1 MHADVFSVKTLHLY
15 ILRQVLATL
24 FMTVVVFIFVLLV
37 GNALKQVLD
46 LLVGGQAN
54 AGLVVKAVGLLMP
67 YVGAYSLPMGML
79 TAALLVFGRFS
90 ADNELTAVR
99 ASGISLVSLVMPVL
113 LLSLVLCGFSAY
125 VNLELEPKTRAQF
138 KQLIAQAKFDLSSV
152 QLPEGRYIRD
162 FPNVIFYVG
171 KNNGGNLQDVT
182 VMYLPDKTNV
192 ASTLVAKRGKVW
204 MDDVT
209 RELHIKLFEAQAMTI
224 LGDEKQ
230 ILPTSAGDVEIRPGS
245 LQEKLKSINKPPVD
259 KMTLRQLREELR
271 EVESAFTLPPT
282 NLPPAE
288 LAAAAKQMKRA
299 RNEATSPIRVQIQR
313 RLASSFA
320 CFGFTLIGI
329 PLGIRVH
336 RRETNIGFL
345 IALALVM
352 IYYTLMLVGTGL
364 DNHPRLYPEFLVWI
378 PNFLFQGTG
387 VFLLWRANRG
397 V

>member
-1 MHADVFSVKTLHLY
+1 MKTLHLY

-24 FMTVVVFIFVLLV
+24 FMTVVVFIFVLLI

-46 LLVGGQAN
+46 LMVGGQAN
-54 AGLVVKAVGLLMP
+54 AGLVLKAVGLLMP
-67 YVGAYSLPMGML
+67 YVCAYSLPMGML

-90 ADNELTAVR
+90 ADHELTAVR

-113 LLSLVLCGFSAY
+113 LLSLLLCGFSAY
-125 VNLELEPKTRAQF
+125 VNLELEPRTRAQF
-138 KQLIAQAKFDLSSV
+138 KNLIAQAKFDLSSI

-162 FPNVIFYVG
+162 FDDVIFYVG

-182 VMYLPDKTNV
+182 VIYLPDKTNDV
-192 ASTLVAKRGKVW
+192 ACTLVAKHGKVW
-204 MDDVT
+204 LDET
-209 RELHIKLFEAQAMTI
+209 NRELRVKLFEAQAIMI
-224 LGDEKQ
+224 LDQEEKRIQ
-230 ILPTSAGDVEIRPGS
+230 TTSAGDVLIKPDS
-245 LQEKLKSINKPPVD
+245 SQKKLKSADKPSVD
-259 KMTLRQLREELR
+259 KMTLGQLRAELR
-271 EVESAFTLPPT
+271 EIEGVFTLPPT

-299 RNEATSPIRVQIQR
+299 RAEATSPIRVQIQR

-345 IALALVM
+345 IALVLVM
-352 IYYTLMLVGTGL
+352 IYYTLMLIGTGL
-364 DNHPRLYPEFLVWI
+364 DNHPRLHPELLVWI
-378 PNFLFQGTG
+378 PNFLFQGIG
-387 VFLLWRANRG
+387 AVLLWRANRG
-397 V
+397 G

>member
-1 MHADVFSVKTLHLY
+1 MKTLHLY

-79 TAALLVFGRFS
+79 TATLLVFGRFS
-90 ADNELTAVR
+90 ADHELTAVR

-125 VNLELEPKTRAQF
+125 VNLELEPRTRAQF
-138 KQLIAQAKFDLSSV
+138 KQLIAQAKFDVSSV

-162 FPNVIFYVG
+162 FDNVIFYVG
-171 KNNGGNLQDVT
+171 KSDGGNLQDVT
-182 VMYLPDKTNV
+182 VILLPNKTN
-192 ASTLVAKRGKVW
+192 AATSTLVAKRGKVW
-204 MDDVT
+204 FDDAT
-209 RELHIKLFEAQAMTI
+209 RELRVQLFEAQAIMI
-224 LGDEKQ
+224 LSGDEKQ
-230 ILPTSAGDVEIRPGS
+230 IVTTSAGDVEIKPPSSRD
-245 LQEKLKSINKPPVD
+245 KLKSAGKPPVD
-259 KMTLRQLREELR
+259 KMTLGQLRAELADI
-271 EVESAFTLPPT
+271 EAAFTLPTT

-288 LAAAAKQMKRA
+288 LALAAKQMKHV

-352 IYYTLMLVGTGL
+352 TYYTLMLIGTGL

-378 PNFLFQGTG
+378 PNFLFQGMG
-387 VFLLWRANRG
+387 AFLLWRANRG

>member
-1 MHADVFSVKTLHLY
+1 MKTLHLY

-24 FMTVVVFIFVLLV
+24 FMTVVVFIFVLLI

-46 LLVGGQAN
+46 LMVGGQAN
-54 AGLVVKAVGLLMP
+54 AGLVLKAVGLLMP

-79 TAALLVFGRFS
+79 TATLLVFGRFS
-90 ADNELTAVR
+90 ADHELTAVR
-99 ASGISLVSLVMPVL
+99 ASGISLVSLVFPVL
-113 LLSLVLCGFSAY
+113 LLSLMLCGFSAY

-162 FPNVIFYVG
+162 FDNVIFYVG
-171 KNNGGNLQDVT
+171 KNNGGNLQDIT

-204 MDDVT
+204 MDDGT
-209 RELHIKLFEAQAMTI
+209 RQLRIKLFEAQAMTI
-224 LGDEKQ
+224 LDGDRQ
-230 ILPTSAGDVEIRPGS
+230 ILPTTAGDVEIRPEGW
-245 LQEKLKSINKPPVD
+245 QEKLKSIDKPPVD
-259 KMTLRQLREELR
+259 KMTLGQLRAELH
-271 EVESAFTLPPT
+271 EVEAAFSLPPT
-282 NLPPAE
+282 NLPPAQ
-288 LAAAAKQMKRA
+288 LAAAEEQLNQARA
-299 RNEATSPIRVQIQR
+299 QATSPIRVQIQR

-352 IYYTLMLVGTGL
+352 IYYTLMLIGTGL
-364 DNHPRLYPEFLVWI
+364 DSRPQFFPEFLVWI
-378 PNFLFQGTG
+378 PNFLFQGVG
-387 VFLLWRANRG
+387 ALLLWRANRG
-397 V
+397 A

>member
-1 MHADVFSVKTLHLY
+1 VKTLHLY

-24 FMTVVVFIFVLLV
+24 FMTVLVFIFVLLV

-54 AGLVVKAVGLLMP
+54 AGLVLKAVGLLMP
-67 YVGAYSLPMGML
+67 YVCAYSLPMGML

-90 ADNELTAVR
+90 ADHELTAMR
-99 ASGISLVSLVMPVL
+99 ASGISLVSLVLPVL

-125 VNLELEPKTRAQF
+125 VNLELEPRTRAQF
-138 KQLIAQAKFDLSSV
+138 KNLIAQAKFDVSSI

-162 FPNVIFYVG
+162 FDNVIFYVG

-192 ASTLVAKRGKVW
+192 ASTVVAKRGRVW
-204 MDDVT
+204 LDEAT

-224 LGDEKQ
+224 LSGGEKQ

-245 LQEKLKSINKPPVD
+245 LQGKLKSSGKPPVD
-259 KMTLRQLREELR
+259 KMTLGQLRAELR
-271 EVESAFTLPPT
+271 EIEGAFALPPT

-329 PLGIRVH
+329 PLGIRMH

-345 IALALVM
+345 IALGLVM
-352 IYYTLMLVGTGL
+352 LYYTLMLIGTGL
-364 DNHPRLYPEFLVWI
+364 DDHPRLHPEFLVWI
-378 PNFLFQGTG
+378 PNFLFQGIG